1 MEVKADRPKAVPF
14 CFAPFHR
21 RCCPSGS
28 NAIPSTVASSLS
40 ERSAPYLR
48 RESEDTP
55 GKCPVGAA
63 AMSLVASRS
72 TVRRHDAFP
81 ISPTTFFFSIS
92 SLPPSCSLS
101 LSCARDASKF
111 RTTQVANARPMV
123 TSVSFVR
130 DKRETER
137 GRKHGEDRPR
147 ESKEEQAL
155 RGKKAAFDSRPK
167 PLSLSPLFRCC
178 GCCSP
183 PACPASSSPL
193 RCVSAPSAHA
203 PAHPPLPRKTI
214 NERNPPSPATARL
227 ARRRARRRDW
237 PLGRYQRRRLRAPR
251 GQPGDQARDLAAL
264 PQRAPLGG

>member
-1 MEVKADRPKAVPF
+1 MFCSFPSPLLPFWLKCDPLHCGIVTLGKIRAVPEERK
-14 CFAPFHR
+14 R
-21 RCCPSGS
+21 RYPRQVPGWRRGD
-28 NAIPSTVASSLS
+28 VARRFSLD
-40 ERSAPYLR
+40 RSAPRCL
-48 RESEDTP
+48 SNLSHD
-55 GKCPVGAA
+55 VFFFD
-63 AMSLVASRS
+63 LVASPFVL
-72 TVRRHDAFP
+72 T
-81 ISPTTFFFSIS
+81 
-92 SLPPSCSLS
+92 LS

-167 PLSLSPLFRCC
+167 PLSLCPLFRCC
-178 GCCSP
+178 CCCSP

-203 PAHPPLPRKTI
+203 PAHPPLPRKMI